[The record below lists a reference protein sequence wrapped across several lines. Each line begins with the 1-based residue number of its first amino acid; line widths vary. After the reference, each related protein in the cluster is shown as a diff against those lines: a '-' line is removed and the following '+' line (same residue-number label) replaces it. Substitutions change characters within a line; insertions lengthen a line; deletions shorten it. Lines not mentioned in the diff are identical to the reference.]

1 MPIRLRF
8 KAAVAAPSGTITTVV
23 VNPEAT
29 GTFPYLGAIYP
40 LEGEIVSGQ
49 SLSSP
54 DDSSLRGTV
63 ISTWPDGSAANIVFS
78 GAKAFTSGVP
88 FNIRLEAGTP
98 GGANLSASDI
108 DAVVTGITVN
118 VGGGDQ
124 SINDFTTPA
133 FVWWANPAVI
143 CARYVLGLNV
153 GVMEAIIDIH
163 CFADGRALVEVVIEN
178 CRVTATSS
186 PTLPTNR
193 TYTGATVVVNGSTI
207 ATVTTPTNG
216 QTFSA
221 PTDGSGT
228 MTWGTTAHE
237 GLRAWYCKTWVGGS
251 DPQTVVTHDPAYLQ
265 QHPMFMKIVRTSSG
279 YNMATNYGSDAYTPF
294 SHQRHAPLNMGGT
307 GDNKWIGHLP
317 LWEMRYLQSGDK
329 NAHKAT
335 TNSALGVLTFAVNY
349 RDATTTLV
357 PSFSQIG
364 SKSRNTSTWPQAS
377 NGSSDPAVWEV
388 AHQPA
393 AGLMAFL
400 CRPSPVFIEIAQKV
414 AVWSSSWT
422 DPTSFMSKFYQTRG
436 RGWAFRNLAHAIFV
450 TPNVHSNSDITSWR
464 SACATKLVTDI
475 GAFDQFRTAANN
487 FLEVVVDGDAGSY
500 LDHCPNSGVSSEGVG
515 FQNSLWQQW
524 LSTSVIHC
532 AHKSKLLSGTDQT
545 NLNTLAD
552 WIGKSVVRYI
562 NEMPGDEWKY
572 IRHMTTCGQQNWNS
586 SNGSAWGGGL
596 YSGNTMDSLASWD
609 LMDDWWMT
617 DSVVATNNWK
627 VSGNSTGTQRD
638 YASGWSNDTVAN
650 TSINYATWFWSALV
664 AAVERGITGAD
675 AAWTKVNTLSGLST
689 WLDGYATDPR
699 QGFYPRNK

>member
-1 MPIRLRF
+1 MPVRLRF
-8 KAAVAAPSGTITTVV
+8 VAASVAPSGVLTS
-23 VNPEAT
+23 VNIQPLVT
-29 GTFPYLGAIYP
+29 DTLPYYGTWLP
-40 LEGEIVSGQ
+40 LEGEVVSGQ
-49 SLSSP
+49 SASSP
-54 DDSSLRGTV
+54 DDTNLRGTV
-63 ISTWPDGSAANIVFS
+63 ISTWPDGSAAMIVLA
-78 GAKAFTSGVP
+78 GLKAVTNGTPS
-88 FNIRLEAGTP
+88 NIRLEAGTP
-98 GGANLSASDI
+98 GGTTLTPSDI

-118 VGGGDQ
+118 VGGGAQ
-124 SINDFTTPA
+124 SINDFTTPE
-133 FVWWANPAVI
+133 FIWWANPAVI
-143 CARYVLGLNV
+143 CARYVLSCNV

-163 CFADGRALVEVVIEN
+163 LFADNRAFVEVVIEN
-178 CRVTATSS
+178 CRVTSTSS
-186 PTLPTNR
+186 PALPSNQ
-193 TYTGATVVVNGSTI
+193 TYSGATVVVNGVTI
-207 ATVTTPTNG
+207 ETVTTPTNG
-216 QTFSA
+216 QTFAA

-237 GLRAWYCKTWVGGS
+237 GLRAWYCKTWIGG

-265 QHPMFMKIVRTSSG
+265 QHPIFMEIARASSG

-294 SHQRHAPLNMGGT
+294 SHQRHAPSNMGGT

-317 LWEMRYLQSGDK
+317 LWETRYIQSCDK

-335 TNSALGVLTFAVNY
+335 TNSALGVLTFAINY
-349 RDATTTLV
+349 RDSTTTLV

-364 SKSRNTSTWPQAS
+364 SKSRNASTWPQAS
-377 NGSSDPAVWEV
+377 NGGSDPAVWEV

-393 AGLMAFL
+393 AGLVAFL
-400 CRPSPVFIEIAQKV
+400 CRPSPCFIEVAQKV

-422 DPTSFMSKFYQTRG
+422 TPTSFMSKFYQTRG

-450 TPNVHSNSDITSWR
+450 TPNSHSNNDITGWR
-464 SACATKLVTDI
+464 SACAAKLVIDI
-475 GAFDQFRTAANN
+475 GAFDQFRTDASN
-487 FLEVVVDGDAGSY
+487 FLEVVVDGDVGAY

-524 LSTSVIHC
+524 LSTTVIHC
-532 AHKSKLLSGTDQT
+532 AHKTKILSGADQT
-545 NLNTLAD
+545 ALGTLAD
-552 WIGKSVVRYI
+552 WIGNSVVRYI

-617 DSVVATNNWK
+617 DAVVATNNWK

-650 TSINYATWFWSALV
+650 TSLNYATWFWSAFV
-664 AAVERGITGAD
+664 SAVERGISGAD

-689 WLDGYATDPR
+689 WLDGYALDPR